1 MMGTVLYGD
10 MIIAH
15 QLITVLG
22 EKRSFR
28 LLAFLEQGEG
38 GDCAEA
44 DDHAAFMAFLHELE
58 LHFGPDLPALRQLR
72 SLDQL
77 RM

>member
-1 MMGTVLYGD
+1 

-15 QLITVLG
+15 QLIATLG
-22 EKRSFR
+22 EERSCR
-28 LLAFLEQGEG
+28 LLSLLEQDGADDCGQPADRAAFTAFLQ
-38 GDCAEA
+38 
-44 DDHAAFMAFLHELE
+44 ELE
-58 LHFGPDLPALRQLR
+58 LHFGPDLPALKQLR